1 MKEVLQYQ
9 LFSIGSQEI
18 NLLQILF
25 VSATIIGLFYIY
37 RLALKK
43 FSPQFFQ
50 STELTQEDKKSLFKL
65 LRGLAI
71 LCFIFTSVVIL
82 QLDFMYQMPTGY
94 KLSVLSIVRL
104 LLFLQFS
111 RLLYWLGTKIFIH
124 GFYARKNRD
133 DTTAVS
139 KAYNKN
145 ESEASAFRILRN
157 IFFVLVGI
165 FALNNFN
172 LNFNLYSKIIEGE
185 TVSFGFSTILQAF
198 LILLLAQLIV
208 WVVTQVFLFNIYK
221 RNDIVVGSQYAINQ
235 LIKYVIYVI
244 AILAALDVFGINMS
258 ILLGGA
264 AALLVGVGLGLQQTF
279 NDFVSGLVLLF
290 ERSVSVGDI
299 LEIDGVVGRVKII
312 GLRAS
317 TLETRGNISLVVPNH
332 KLVNENVINWNHDTD
347 KVRFDI
353 DLGVAYGSDTTLVKK
368 LLLKAVKDNPY
379 VIDYPA
385 PFVRFLHFGSS
396 SLDFKLYFFTRN
408 LMVIED
414 IKSDIRLEID
424 KLFRE
429 NNISIPFQQ
438 QEIRILK

>member
-9 LFSIGSQEI
+9 LFSIGNQEI

-71 LCFIFTSVVIL
+71 LCFVFTSVVIL

-124 GFYARKNRD
+124 GFYARKNKD
-133 DTTAVS
+133 DSTVVS

-157 IFFVLVGI
+157 IFFIMVGI

-198 LILLLAQLIV
+198 LILLIAQLFV

-221 RNDIVVGSQYAINQ
+221 RNNIVVGSQYAINQ
-235 LIKYVIYVI
+235 LIKYVVYVI

-317 TLETRGNISLVVPNH
+317 TLETRGNVSLVVPNH

-368 LLLKAVKDNPY
+368 LLLNAVKDNPY

-385 PFVRFLHFGSS
+385 PFVRFLHFGNS